1 MDIFKRVNDIS
12 EEIGEL
18 TMGNLVTVYGGG
30 GFIGRYVV
38 QKLAKD
44 GYRVRVASRRPN
56 EAIFLKTYGKVG
68 QVEPVLCNIRNKESI
83 RSAMQGSDY
92 VINCVGILEPIGK
105 NKFDIVQN
113 VGAKLIAQIASE
125 FGVKKFVHIS
135 AIGADINSKSKY
147 SASKGFGEL
156 NVIKYFPDAIILR
169 PSIVFG
175 FEDNF
180 FNRFASMTRL
190 SLILPL
196 VGGNTKFQPVYV
208 NDVAKAAVLAIKDSR
223 HSGIYELGG
232 PEVVS
237 FSDLMKRM
245 LILIM
250 RRRLILNL
258 PFWFAKIVGTIFDLI
273 KVISCG
279 LISGP
284 ITLDQVLNLE
294 NDNVVSESNKT
305 FSDLNIEPVALD
317 IILPDY
323 LWKYRPEGEFSDP
336 ANQK

>member
-1 MDIFKRVNDIS
+1 
-12 EEIGEL
+12 
-18 TMGNLVTVYGGG
+18 MGNLVTVYGGG

-56 EAIFLKTYGKVG
+56 EAIFLKTYGTVG
-68 QVEPVLCNIRNKESI
+68 QVEPILCNIRNKDSI

-92 VINCVGILEPIGK
+92 VINCVGILEPVGK

-113 VGAKLIAQIASE
+113 IGAKLIAQIASE
-125 FGVKKFVHIS
+125 LGVKKLVHIS
-135 AIGADINSKSKY
+135 AIGADINSNSKY

-156 NVIKYFPDAIILR
+156 NVIKNFSDAIILR

-180 FNRFASMTRL
+180 FNRFASMARL
-190 SLILPL
+190 SPIIPL

-208 NDVAKAAVLAIKDSR
+208 NDVAKAAVLVIKDSKTP
-223 HSGIYELGG
+223 GVYELGG
-232 PEVVS
+232 PEILS
-237 FSDLMKRM
+237 FADLMERM
-245 LILIM
+245 LIIIM
-250 RRRLILNL
+250 RRRLIINL
-258 PFWFAKIVGTIFDLI
+258 PFWIAKIVGTSFDLV
-273 KVISCG
+273 KVVSGG

-284 ITLDQVLNLE
+284 ITRDQVLNLTD
-294 NDNVVSESNKT
+294 DNIVSDSNKT
-305 FSDLNIEPVALD
+305 FSDLNIEPLGLD

-336 ANQK
+336 ENQK